1 MEMNISC
8 NRIGKTA
15 LIAAMTSPS
24 EEADLKSRIDSI
36 APGMKVAITFVSGM
50 TTDVKRKFIQA
61 VITCS
66 VQNELI
72 RKEKETV
79 HAVMHAALEA
89 FDHICSHI
97 PADASLKMKVAI
109 VTDEKW
115 VAVAIY
121 GDSAI
126 QLLTNHE
133 RAALGIMHL

>member
-1 MEMNISC
+1 MNIECS
-8 NRIGKTA
+8 RLGKTA
-15 LIAAMTSPS
+15 LIAAMTSQA
-24 EEADLKSRIDSI
+24 EEADLKARMDTL
-36 APGMKVAITFVSGM
+36 APGMKVAITFISGM
-50 TTDVKRKFIQA
+50 TTEVKRRFVQA

-66 VQNELI
+66 VQNEII
-72 RKEKETV
+72 RKEKEPV

-89 FDHICSHI
+89 FDHISSHI
-97 PADASLKMKVAI
+97 PAEASLKMKVAV
-109 VTDEKW
+109 VTDGKW

>member
-1 MEMNISC
+1 MELAC
-8 NRIGKTA
+8 DRLGKTA
-15 LIAAMTSPS
+15 LIAAMTSQA
-24 EEADLKSRIDSI
+24 EEAALKERIAAI
-36 APGMKVAITFVSGM
+36 APGMKIAITFVSGM
-50 TTDVKRKFIQA
+50 TTEVKRRFVQA

-66 VQNELI
+66 VQNEII
-72 RKEKETV
+72 RKEKEPV

-97 PADASLKMKVAI
+97 PAEASLKMKVA
-109 VTDEKW
+109 VVSDGKW